1 MNQAQQ
7 AIKNKMDSIL
17 LSAKKNGSSDET
29 HRLCMSMDAMTIE
42 EKRVLI
48 RQNWGQPAL
57 MKVEPLLMQYDSAK
71 GS

>member
-17 LSAKKNGSSDET
+17 LSAKNGSSDNT
-29 HRLCMSMDAMTIE
+29 HKLCRSMDAMTID

-48 RQNWGQPAL
+48 GQNWGQTAL
-57 MKVEPLLMQYDSAK
+57 MKVEPLLIQYDSAK